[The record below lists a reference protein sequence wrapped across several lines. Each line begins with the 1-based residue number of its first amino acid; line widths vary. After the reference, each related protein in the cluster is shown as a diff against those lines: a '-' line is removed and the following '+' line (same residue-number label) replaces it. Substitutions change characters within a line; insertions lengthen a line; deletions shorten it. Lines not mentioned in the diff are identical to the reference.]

1 MSGRVEIIGDCTL
14 YLGDCLDLLPAVGE
28 GAEAMLTDPPYGIG
42 DIMVSSGRFAGLCK
56 KMGGDNGWD
65 RQPPPNWVFQ
75 NDYPTIAFGGNYL
88 GLPPSRG
95 WLAWVKSNATKSFST
110 IELAWTN
117 IDMCAKHWIG
127 PVGCPQDEKAGHP
140 TQKPIQLMQWC
151 LGFIPGAKTV
161 LDPFM
166 GSGTTGVAC
175 VNLGRAF
182 IGVELDPDY
191 FDIACRR
198 IAEAYKQPRLFE
210 EPRPK
215 PVQAVMI

>member
-1 MSGRVEIIGDCTL
+1 
-14 YLGDCLDLLPAVGE
+14 
-28 GAEAMLTDPPYGIG
+28 
-42 DIMVSSGRFAGLCK
+42 
-56 KMGGDNGWD
+56 
-65 RQPPPNWVFQ
+65 
-75 NDYPTIAFGGNYL
+75 
-88 GLPPSRG
+88 
-95 WLAWVKSNATKSFST
+95 
-110 IELAWTN
+110 
-117 IDMCAKHWIG
+117 MCAKHWIG